1 MDIFGFKQRAVARD
15 ENLFCR
21 EMDRLTYQ
29 AKGLGQKITFRGKQ
43 SPGKY
48 FIKNLP
54 FLIGQTKDESDEFRK
69 SNKIIG
75 TVYLAGDFTEGSY
88 GIPDIFRITGAINSY
103 SVGACDTI
111 SLLEFTSGIS
121 SDHIPS
127 ALPRFMDEQRV
138 YSLKQI
144 ENLNPSSFGFYVGEF
159 GIVHLNQCFSDRS
172 LGKIVLSGLSDE
184 APRRVFNLP
193 FEEKV

>member
-21 EMDRLTYQ
+21 EMMRLRDR
-29 AKGLGQKITFRGKQ
+29 AWDSGLEITFRGKQ
-43 SPGKY
+43 TLGGPY
-48 FIKNLP
+48 FP
-54 FLIGQTKDESDEFRK
+54 FLICQTQDEQKVFKESG
-69 SNKIIG
+69 NLGAI
-75 TVYLAGDFTEGSY
+75 VYAGGAFSEGDYSS
-88 GIPDIFRITGAINSY
+88 PFIFRVSGAVNAYSTG
-103 SVGACDTI
+103 VCDTI